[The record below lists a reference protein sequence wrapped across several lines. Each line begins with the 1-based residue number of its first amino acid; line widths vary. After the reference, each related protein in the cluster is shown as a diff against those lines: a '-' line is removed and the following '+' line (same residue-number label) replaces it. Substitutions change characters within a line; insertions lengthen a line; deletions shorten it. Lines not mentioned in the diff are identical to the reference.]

1 MFSSYIY
8 IKLSPAWKIISL
20 ANQKYDDYPVN
31 YLPACAAALVLR
43 FFVEFLGNT
52 VGMYAGWVASST
64 FAPEI
69 KMNPNCSFIHLLG
82 RYRGSRDHCF
92 YCQDSLL

>member
-8 IKLSPAWKIISL
+8 KKLSPAWKIISL

-69 KMNPNCSFIHLLG
+69 KMNPNCSFIWG
-82 RYRGSRDHCF
+82 AIEGQETIVSIAKIHC
-92 YCQDSLL
+92 SKH